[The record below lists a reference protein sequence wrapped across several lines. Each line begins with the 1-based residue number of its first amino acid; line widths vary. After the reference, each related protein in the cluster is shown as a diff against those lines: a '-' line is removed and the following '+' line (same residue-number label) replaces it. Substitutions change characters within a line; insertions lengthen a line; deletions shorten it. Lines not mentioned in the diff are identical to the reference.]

1 MKCIKLFAALL
12 ITFSVFVGGY
22 AFIKRLPDSDVQKN
36 ETLQDTLKI
45 ADKPQPTAD
54 TQRDSIVNFALS
66 YLNTPY
72 TYGASSKDGFDCSG
86 FVYFVFKHFK
96 ISVPR
101 SSVDYKTFGK
111 TIAIGNIQKGDVLI
125 FLSPT
130 RNEIGH
136 VGIVTKPSGME
147 TEFIHATSG
156 KEMMVVL
163 SSLKQENYNRR
174 FVKAISVL

>member
-1 MKCIKLFAALL
+1 MKFVKLFAALL
-12 ITFSVFVGGY
+12 ITFLVFIGGY
-22 AFIKRLPDSDVQKN
+22 ALIKRLPDSHVQKN
-36 ETLQDTLKI
+36 ETLRDTLKI
-45 ADKPQPTAD
+45 SQKTLPIEH

-111 TIAIGNIQKGDVLI
+111 TIAIGSIQKGDILI

-136 VGIVTKPSGME
+136 IGIVTKPNGME
-147 TEFIHATSG
+147 TEFIHSTSG
-156 KEMMVVL
+156 KEMAVVL
-163 SSLKQENYNRR
+163 SSLKQEHYNRR